1 MTKIKHKLMAVSAM
15 TFMGLVSGVESAS
28 ASSGTGNGTFSD
40 ISRNVITSIQDVPG
54 LITGVS
60 YMMGIVLGVLGVL
73 KIKDHVENP
82 GQHPL
87 QQGAVRLAAGGGL
100 FALPL
105 VYEAMTNTIDGTGT
119 GKGPAMPTVGKI
131 EFGVE

>member
-28 ASSGTGNGTFSD
+28 ASGVGNNNFSD
-40 ISRNVITSIQDVPG
+40 ISKNVITSIEDVPG

-60 YMMGIVLGVLGVL
+60 YMMGIILGVLGVL

-82 GQHPL
+82 GNTPL
-87 QQGAVRLAAGGGL
+87 QQGAIRLAAGGGL

-105 VYEAMTNTIDGTGT
+105 VYEAMTNTIGADGTG
-119 GKGPAMPTVGKI
+119 PAVPKVGKI